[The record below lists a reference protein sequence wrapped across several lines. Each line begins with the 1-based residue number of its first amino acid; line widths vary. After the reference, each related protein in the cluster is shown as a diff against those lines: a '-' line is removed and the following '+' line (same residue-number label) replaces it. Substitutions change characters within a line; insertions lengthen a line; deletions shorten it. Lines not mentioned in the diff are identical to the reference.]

1 MPSWPPGRRPTSST
15 RSRRLSSR
23 PIATPRP
30 RAGRATRKWKDCA
43 TPSATKPIL
52 PSRRRS
58 PNRCSCAPSR
68 SEPTFGSASI
78 TSPWPIVRIRSAG
91 GSHRRHRCS
100 GAWPNIRTPRYREE
114 VRPSVHLH
122 RPSTA
127 LRRAGAGD
135 GRGRRVPDA
144 PPHPRR
150 SCRRHRRRY
159 RHRRAGRRDPRQ
171 ARARQAD
178 FPAILH
184 LGRARPEGR
193 FRREL
198 LLQEAGIRAH
208 HPAHRADALAC
219 RRHHRARGADRG
231 AARRAR
237 RPARRQPARP
247 LPDGFFRARLL
258 GPGVRHRLSADL
270 HFRGQAQLAA
280 GAGLPAHRRKCRR
293 LGRPPR
299 AAEPDARRDL
309 CRADRPHDPRQ
320 RHRGAHRG
328 LHPHRARQGIDPARH
343 PDPARAPE
351 RRDSHRHGHRARHRA
366 ADRRRGG
373 HRERLQYSRSRAAH
387 GRRGAGP
394 RLSGDPGHHPAVL
407 VCLCAGQS
415 LNRSH
420 LQLLRSEDPL
430 LTIEAED
437 ERAVARLAAPQ
448 ARPTHLGRRLLHHRS
463 VVIGG
468 ALVLLMVAIAILAPL
483 LGTVDPKAIDP
494 AYRNRVPGTE
504 HVIARADGAG
514 TTRTFWMG
522 TDSLGRD
529 VYSRVIY
536 GAPVALISGCVGLA
550 IGLIAGYLRWVDV
563 VIMRVMDGLMA
574 IPGILLAIGLVAV
587 WGAGLFTVILAIVV
601 PEIPRVVRLVR
612 SIVLTIREEPYVEA
626 AISVGTPV
634 PLILIRHVMPNTFAP
649 MIVQATF
656 VCASAIL
663 IEAILSFLGIGIPTD
678 IPTWGNIMAEG
689 RQLFRVYPHT
699 ILFPG
704 VFVAVTVLA
713 VNMLGDGL
721 RDALDPRMAKS
732 I

>member
-1 MPSWPPGRRPTSST
+1 
-15 RSRRLSSR
+15 
-23 PIATPRP
+23 
-30 RAGRATRKWKDCA
+30 
-43 TPSATKPIL
+43 
-52 PSRRRS
+52 
-58 PNRCSCAPSR
+58 
-68 SEPTFGSASI
+68 
-78 TSPWPIVRIRSAG
+78 
-91 GSHRRHRCS
+91 
-100 GAWPNIRTPRYREE
+100 
-114 VRPSVHLH
+114 
-122 RPSTA
+122 
-127 LRRAGAGD
+127 
-135 GRGRRVPDA
+135 
-144 PPHPRR
+144 
-150 SCRRHRRRY
+150 
-159 RHRRAGRRDPRQ
+159 
-171 ARARQAD
+171 
-178 FPAILH
+178 
-184 LGRARPEGR
+184 
-193 FRREL
+193 
-198 LLQEAGIRAH
+198 
-208 HPAHRADALAC
+208 
-219 RRHHRARGADRG
+219 
-231 AARRAR
+231 
-237 RPARRQPARP
+237 
-247 LPDGFFRARLL
+247 
-258 GPGVRHRLSADL
+258 
-270 HFRGQAQLAA
+270 
-280 GAGLPAHRRKCRR
+280 
-293 LGRPPR
+293 
-299 AAEPDARRDL
+299 
-309 CRADRPHDPRQ
+309 
-320 RHRGAHRG
+320 
-328 LHPHRARQGIDPARH
+328 
-343 PDPARAPE
+343 
-351 RRDSHRHGHRARHRA
+351 
-366 ADRRRGG
+366 
-373 HRERLQYSRSRAAH
+373 
-387 GRRGAGP
+387 
-394 RLSGDPGHHPAVL
+394 
-407 VCLCAGQS
+407 
-415 LNRSH
+415 
-420 LQLLRSEDPL
+420 

-448 ARPTHLGRRLLHHRS
+448 VRPTHLGRRLLHHRS

-468 ALVLLMVAIAILAPL
+468 ALVLLMVAIAIFAPL

-514 TTRTFWMG
+514 TTQTFWMG

-536 GAPVALISGCVGLA
+536 GARVSLIVGATVALISGCAGLV
-550 IGLIAGYLRWVDV
+550 IGLVAGYLRWVDM

-612 SIVLTIREEPYVEA
+612 SIVLTMREEPYVEA